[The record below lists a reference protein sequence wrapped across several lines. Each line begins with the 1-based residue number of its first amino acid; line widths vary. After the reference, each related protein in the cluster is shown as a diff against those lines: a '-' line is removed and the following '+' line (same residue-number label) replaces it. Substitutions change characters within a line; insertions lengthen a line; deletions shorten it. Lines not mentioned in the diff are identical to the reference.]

1 MTLRIAIGMMSG
13 TSLDGVDVALIRSDG
28 AWRIETGPART
39 CPYSR
44 AQGDAI
50 RAGLG
55 QETGSEAAAI
65 AVTEAHKA
73 ALLGFLAEEGL
84 KPGEIDWI
92 GFHGQTIF
100 HDPDNGK
107 TVQVGDAAAL
117 ADAGG
122 VPVVSD
128 FRSADMRR
136 GGQGAPLAPL
146 YHAALSADL
155 ERPLAV
161 LNLGGVGNV
170 TWIGTAPRV
179 AAVEDAPLLAFD
191 TGPANAPLDDWIAQQ
206 TGASFD
212 RNGETAARGAADSGR
227 IAAWLG
233 HPFFRA
239 APPKSLD
246 RNAFAA
252 KVDDLSAED
261 GAATLTAFAV
271 QSVVRAADWMPKP
284 PRRWLVTG
292 GGRRNGFMMDCLRA
306 ALDAPVD
313 PVEAVGWD
321 GDALEAQAF
330 AWLALRVVDG
340 LPTSLPSTTG
350 VREPTA
356 GGAIN
361 RPG

>member
-1 MTLRIAIGMMSG
+1 MTLRTAIGTMSG

-39 CPYSR
+39 CPYTAGQR
-44 AQGDAI
+44 AAI

-55 QETGSEAAAI
+55 LESGSEAAVA

-73 ALLGFLAEEGL
+73 ALREFLAAENL
-84 KPGEIDWI
+84 RPGEIDWI

-107 TVQVGDAAAL
+107 TVQIGDAGAL
-117 ADAGG
+117 AQAAG
-122 VPVVSD
+122 VPTVSD
-128 FRSADMRR
+128 FRSADVRR

-146 YHAALSADL
+146 YHAALSAGL
-155 ERPLAV
+155 EKPLAI
-161 LNLGGVGNV
+161 LNLGGVANV
-170 TWIGTAPRV
+170 TWIGAG
-179 AAVEDAPLLAFD
+179 AQGGGVEDTPLLAFD
-191 TGPANAPLDDWIAQQ
+191 TGPASALLDDWMLRR
-206 TGASFD
+206 TGAAFD
-212 RNGETAARGAADSGR
+212 RDGEMAARGTVDRGR
-227 IAAWLG
+227 VAAWLA
-233 HPFFRA
+233 HPFFRTE
-239 APPKSLD
+239 PPKSLD
-246 RNAFAA
+246 RNAFDAA
-252 KVDDLSAED
+252 VDDLGTDD
-261 GAATLTAFAV
+261 GAATLAAFTV
-271 QSVVRAADWMPKP
+271 QSVARAREWMPKP

-292 GGRRNGFMMDCLRA
+292 GGRRNGFLMDSLLD

-313 PVEAVGWD
+313 PVEAAGWD

-350 VREPTA
+350 VCEPTT
-356 GGAIN
+356 GGAIC